1 MFEVCGVLLED
12 FGSGV
17 VGEDDEEGEGK
28 FVGVGEGEGVFVG
41 AGELDKDGAGDS
53 VEEAEGKGDGEE
65 VSGGVIVGK
74 PNVCR
79 GAAPPAA
86 MLALSE

>member
-17 VGEDDEEGEGK
+17 VGEDEGEDE
-28 FVGVGEGEGVFVG
+28 GETVRIGGGEGVFVA
-41 AGELDKDGAGDS
+41 AGGYEGVGEG
-53 VEEAEGKGDGEE
+53 VEDAEGKGDGEE

-74 PNVCR
+74 LNVCR